1 MAEITAEQ
9 SRDGLTEQMDAFLK
23 DHRLMVLATTGTD
36 GAPKVST
43 VLYHYDG
50 DDIVISSKQYTAHT
64 RNVRRQPT
72 IGFVVNDGRAQLI
85 VYGRA
90 EVLENDP
97 ERLDLTKRVMG
108 RMGGG
113 GDAPSP
119 GEQAKQDAESIK
131 RLDEQERTVIRIQ
144 PERGQINP

>member
-9 SRDGLTEQMDAFLK
+9 SRDGLTKQMDTFLK
-23 DHRLMVLATTGTD
+23 GHRLMVLATGGKD

-43 VLYHYDG
+43 VLYQYDG

-64 RNVRRQPT
+64 RNIRRQPSV
-72 IGFVVNDGRAQLI
+72 GFVVNEGRGQLI

-90 EVLENDP
+90 EVFENDP
-97 ERLDLTKRVMG
+97 ERLDLTKRIMG
-108 RMGGG
+108 HMGQP
-113 GDAPSP
+113 AQVTSP
-119 GEQAKQDAESIK
+119 EERAKQDAETIK
-131 RLDEQERTVIRIQ
+131 RLDEQERTVIRIK